1 MSVPEPAFVT
11 HVVRAT
17 RRSTSLRVT
26 IPQVI
31 ASTLELQPGDPVRWI
46 LDPQDHTARIVR
58 VPRDA
63 VAVDEAA
70 TSEPVG

>member
-1 MSVPEPAFVT
+1 MSLPEPAFVT

-26 IPQVI
+26 IPQVV

-46 LDPQDHTARIVR
+46 LDPHDHTARLAR
-58 VPRDA
+58 APRDLPTTDE
-63 VAVDEAA
+63 VATV
-70 TSEPVG
+70 EPVG